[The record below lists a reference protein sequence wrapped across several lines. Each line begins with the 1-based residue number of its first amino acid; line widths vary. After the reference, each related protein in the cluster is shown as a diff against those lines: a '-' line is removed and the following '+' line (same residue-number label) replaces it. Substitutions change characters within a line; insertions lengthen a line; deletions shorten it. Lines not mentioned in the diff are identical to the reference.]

1 LDSFPFLFFR
11 VQFKRKFLPLLCQVF
26 YNDSAHQDK
35 FRFNPAMQR
44 ARQKNLSD
52 GLRAALNAAVPIGFV
67 PPGSAV
73 MASKRRRDLSDS
85 ASFSRLAAASLPN
98 FTCFFHADLSNS
110 CPVRGGITT
119 PYFPI
124 IHLC

>member
-73 MASKRRRDLSDS
+73 MASKRRRDLSHAWRQPLCPTS
-85 ASFSRLAAASLPN
+85 PASSTLIYQTLALFEVA
-98 FTCFFHADLSNS
+98 
-110 CPVRGGITT
+110 
-119 PYFPI
+119 
-124 IHLC
+124 